1 MQWTTTLP
9 CCSAAL
15 SSLSA
20 DIITE
25 YPPFLLQ
32 CDRCDF
38 AASARAGLNFHKKKC
53 EKVNY
58 VSANPF
64 EFKCEF
70 FDICGFAF
78 SERAKLN
85 AHKGRRTTLT

>member
-1 MQWTTTLP
+1 MNTPL
-9 CCSAAL
+9 
-15 SSLSA
+15 
-20 DIITE
+20 
-25 YPPFLLQ
+25 FLQ

-85 AHKGRRTTLT
+85 AHKGGTTLT

>member
-1 MQWTTTLP
+1 MNNPLFF
-9 CCSAAL
+9 L
-15 SSLSA
+15 S
-20 DIITE
+20 
-25 YPPFLLQ
+25 Q

-85 AHKGRRTTLT
+85 AHKGGTTLT